1 MTSRDPEADNS
12 PSLLCFHQLI
22 TANAFIDKCQRTTK
36 SRSPAPSPSPPPP
49 FPSVSISLTLRY
61 TRPASRSEIT
71 AVGISPSST
80 VAYAIFPGAQ
90 ADQPWID
97 TFDLATQRGYS
108 KIIGPVA
115 SFSPSLHSS
124 PLRVGKPSASALAS
138 SSSALPFPRI
148 ATLSSTLSLMVRDF
162 ASGKTVLELKEVAAP
177 IAWSPDGRAI
187 AAAEPRNRI
196 GLWDVRT
203 GTRIGRVPGHIDTV
217 THVAFAPDSALV
229 SLSRDG
235 TLRVTDPRTSKTL
248 YKLEM
253 ETSKNPRALA
263 VSPDGTTIVSVWGS
277 VVHIWMPQ
285 HGQLTSYS
293 LSSTRPC
300 EGWPLSISPDCR
312 YIASWT
318 EEGFDI
324 MDAASGA
331 VICTQDGGP
340 LVTSADF
347 STDGSVLVLGR
358 ISGDVEVWDI
368 TDKRA

>member
-1 MTSRDPEADNS
+1 M
-12 PSLLCFHQLI
+12 
-22 TANAFIDKCQRTTK
+22 
-36 SRSPAPSPSPPPP
+36 SPAPSPSPIPSH
-49 FPSVSISLTLRY
+49 SVSLALRF
-61 TRPASRSEIT
+61 TRPASRSEII
-71 AVGISPSST
+71 AVGTSPSST

-90 ADQPWID
+90 TDQPWID

-124 PLRVGKPSASALAS
+124 P
-138 SSSALPFPRI
+138 RI
-148 ATLSSTLSLMVRDF
+148 ATLSSTLSLMIRDF
-162 ASGKTVLELKEVAAP
+162 ASGKTVLELKEVSAP

-187 AAAEPRNRI
+187 AAAEPRHRI
-196 GLWDVRT
+196 GLWDART
-203 GTRIGRVPGHIDTV
+203 GTRIGRVPGHIDAV

-235 TLRVTDPRTSKTL
+235 TIRVTDPRTSKTL

-253 ETSKNPRALA
+253 EASRNPRALA
-263 VSPDGTTIVSVWGS
+263 VSPDGTTIVSIWGS

-285 HGQLTSYS
+285 HGQLSSYS
-293 LSSTRPC
+293 LASTRPC

-324 MDAASGA
+324 MDVASG
-331 VICTQDGGP
+331 VVVCTQDGGP

-347 STDGSVLVLGR
+347 SADGSVLVIGR
-358 ISGDVEVWDI
+358 ISGDVEVWDLVN
-368 TDKRA
+368 KRA